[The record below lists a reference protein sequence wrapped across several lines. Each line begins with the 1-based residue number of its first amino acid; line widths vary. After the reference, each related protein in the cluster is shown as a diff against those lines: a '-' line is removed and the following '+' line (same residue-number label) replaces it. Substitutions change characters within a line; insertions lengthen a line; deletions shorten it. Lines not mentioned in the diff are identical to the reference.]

1 MITLS
6 NAATDPWTVMI
17 MDRDANVTG
26 VAMEYSSGFDNHT
39 CWAFLANYVFFTVLL
54 SFTSFAH
61 LHSAFWILRIRI

>member
-26 VAMEYSSGFDNHT
+26 VAMEHSGGFDNHT
-39 CWAFLANYVFFTVLL
+39 CWTFLANDVFFAV
-54 SFTSFAH
+54 FRGFASFAH
-61 LHSAFWILRIRI
+61 LHSAFRVL